1 MTVTEYATGDVY
13 KVLGQISEAQ
23 RLARPQL
30 GELPM
35 TYITHRK
42 KAVMAVVPAWVAD
55 WVRVHAA
62 ELLEQREAE
71 QRRASSESD

>member
-1 MTVTEYATGDVY
+1 MSKTEYATGDVY

-23 RLARPQL
+23 RLARPEL

-42 KAVMAVVPAWVAD
+42 KPVMAVVPAWVAD
-55 WVRVHAA
+55 WVYAHAT
-62 ELLEQREAE
+62 ELLEQRAAE
-71 QRRASSESD
+71 QRTARD